1 MGTQATLG
9 DTGVALV
16 GGDPCALVEGVPTSG
31 DPLRKSPRSEGRV
44 RGAGAGGGGGQG
56 AGARSRQAAA
66 ALAGLLGEAETVFRV
81 ARGADGASKPYN
93 DARRSKARAWLE
105 RWVIRPG
112 APLRV
117 GEFGFEPAPGLRAAL
132 MLAACRGGDRE
143 AAIAYGRRARGD
155 DEGHARAFAALLL
168 LAGGARRRGARA
180 ARHARGP
187 WVLGGVRRRVL
198 GHRRGRG
205 AATRGDGTSA
215 GHDAGAGGRGASA
228 GGAARR
234 GAAVRAVD
242 DDAADVEGGEC
253 ALSGGGRAVRAAISV
268 RELRPRGARAAR
280 VLARLPEPDLDRR
293 GTSGRA

>member
-1 MGTQATLG
+1 MLLAVAMGTQATLG

-31 DPLRKSPRSEGRV
+31 DPLRKSPRV
-44 RGAGAGGGGGQG
+44 RSAFAALEQAGAE
-56 AGARSRQAAA
+56 AKALARAHGKLRA

-155 DEGHARAFAALLL
+155 DEGQARAFAALLL
-168 LAGGARRRGARA
+168 LAGGR
-180 ARHARGP
+180 
-187 WVLGGVRRRVL
+187 
-198 GHRRGRG
+198 
-205 AATRGDGTSA
+205 
-215 GHDAGAGGRGASA
+215 
-228 GGAARR
+228 
-234 GAAVRAVD
+234 D
-242 DDAADVEGGEC
+242 DEA
-253 ALSGGGRAVRAAISV
+253 
-268 RELRPRGARAAR
+268 RELRDTLGDRGFLAAFVGAYLATDADAVRRLAATAHRRVTTPAQQDAARAQAT
-280 VLARLPEPDLDRR
+280 RLGVGPP
-293 GTSGRA
+293 

>member
-1 MGTQATLG
+1 
-9 DTGVALV
+9 
-16 GGDPCALVEGVPTSG
+16 
-31 DPLRKSPRSEGRV
+31 
-44 RGAGAGGGGGQG
+44 
-56 AGARSRQAAA
+56 
-66 ALAGLLGEAETVFRV
+66 LAGLLGEAETVFRV

-155 DEGHARAFAALLL
+155 DEGQARAFAALLL
-168 LAGGARRRGARA
+168 LAGGARRRGAGA

-205 AATRGDGTSA
+205 AAARGDGTSA
-215 GHDAGAGGRGASA
+215 GHDAGAAGRGASA

-242 DDAADVEGGEC
+242 DDAADVEGANARFRAEVARYGLRFRCESC
-253 ALSGGGRAVRAAISV
+253 AHVA
-268 RELRPRGARAAR
+268 
-280 VLARLPEPDLDRR
+280 LARLECSLGYPNQTLIGEVRAVEPDGALAFCKYFELGEQD
-293 GTSGRA
+293 GQG